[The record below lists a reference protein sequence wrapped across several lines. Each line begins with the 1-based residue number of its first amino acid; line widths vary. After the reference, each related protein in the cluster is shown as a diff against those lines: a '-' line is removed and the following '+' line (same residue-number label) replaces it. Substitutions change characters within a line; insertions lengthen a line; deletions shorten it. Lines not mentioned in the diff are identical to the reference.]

1 MRNTR
6 KRQHRRQRPAIAV
19 ALMALAA
26 VLLSACSSQDAVVVT
41 VTTTPGQTMPGQPTV
56 TVGTTDDQD
65 AQNGNGGAGANGGD
79 GGDNAGDNGG
89 DAAGD
94 AAPTTESE
102 PRKLSD
108 AIRVVATPKFGSKN
122 VGPNTKATVAVFSGK
137 LSKMT
142 VTGDDGTTVAGKISP
157 DGSIFAIAERM
168 AFGTDYTFAGE
179 AVAPDKTVKKITGKL
194 STVKP
199 QKFTTAVMQLP
210 ENTTVGVAAPLIITF
225 FPAITN
231 KAEAERALSV
241 TTSRGKI
248 EGSWGWVQDEDFT
261 GKGYKQSQV
270 HFRPKVFWPAN
281 TKVTVTAKL
290 AGADLGGGQW
300 GKTDFTRSVNI
311 GRDLRI
317 VADVNSFHLVV
328 WKDGQI
334 WRNYPVSYGRTTE
347 KGTITVSG
355 MHIVQE
361 KYPMFKMSN
370 PQFGYY
376 NLPEKWAQRINNNG
390 EFIHANEATEKA
402 GYLGKKNVSHGCVN
416 MGLKDA
422 KELYDTTLYGD
433 PVDVTG
439 TEVKMSPKDYIYDWA
454 YTYEEWKTLS
464 ALGS

>member
-6 KRQHRRQRPAIAV
+6 KRQPGRRRPAIAV
-19 ALMALAA
+19 ALLALVA
-26 VLLSACSSQDAVVVT
+26 VLLSACSSQDPVVVT
-41 VTTTPGQTMPGQPTV
+41 VVTTPGQTMPGQPTV
-56 TVGTTDDQD
+56 TVGTTGDQG
-65 AQNGNGGAGANGGD
+65 AQNVADGNGDGGATNGGAGSGNGE
-79 GGDNAGDNGG
+79 AGNG
-89 DAAGD
+89 A
-94 AAPTTESE
+94 TTTGKDE
-102 PRKLSD
+102 PRQLAE
-108 AIRVVATPKFGSKN
+108 AIRVVATPKFGSKG
-122 VGPNTKATVAVFSGK
+122 VGPNTKATIAVFSGK

-142 VTGDDGTTVAGKISP
+142 LTGDDGSKVAGKISE
-157 DGSIFAIAERM
+157 DGSTYTVAERM
-168 AFGTDYTFAGE
+168 AFDTTYSYAGE
-179 AVAPDKTVKKITGKL
+179 AVAPDKSVKKIAGTF

-199 QKFTTAVMQLP
+199 KNFTTAVVQLP
-210 ENTTVGVAAPLIITF
+210 ENATVGVAAPLIITF

-231 KAEAERALSV
+231 KAEAEKALSV
-241 TTSRGKI
+241 MTSRGKI

-270 HFRPKVFWPAN
+270 HFRPKAFWPAN
-281 TKVTVTAKL
+281 TKVTITAKL
-290 AGADLGGGQW
+290 AGVDMGGGQW
-300 GKTDFTRSVNI
+300 GKSDFTRSVNI

-328 WKDGQI
+328 WKDGKI

-355 MHIVQE
+355 MHIIQE
-361 KYPMFKMSN
+361 KYPVFKMSN

-390 EFIHANEATEKA
+390 EFIHSNEATEKA
-402 GYLGKKNVSHGCVN
+402 GFLGKKNVSHGCVN
-416 MGLKDA
+416 MSLKDG
-422 KELYDTTLYGD
+422 KELYDATLYGD